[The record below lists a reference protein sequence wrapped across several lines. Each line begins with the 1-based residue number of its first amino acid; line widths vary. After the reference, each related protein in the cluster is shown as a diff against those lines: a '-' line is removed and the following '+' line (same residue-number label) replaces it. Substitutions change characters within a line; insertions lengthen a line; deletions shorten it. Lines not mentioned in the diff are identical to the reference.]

1 MTSLDAVPT
10 LVLIAAIAVVS
21 PLIAEWT
28 RRFGIPEVVIQILF
42 GMAIGPYA
50 LKLAHPGDVV
60 DALSDLGLGFLMFLA
75 GSELDLHRVRGMPLR
90 LGLIGWG
97 ISLALRRL
105 RSDSPGQSACHARSW
120 LSCPAR
126 L

>member
-75 GSELDLHRVRGMPLR
+75 GSELDLHRGARHAVAVGTDRMGDIAR
-90 LGLIGWG
+90 H
-97 ISLALRRL
+97 
-105 RSDSPGQSACHARSW
+105 RSRPGVHPGFGRSG
-120 LSCPAR
+120 S
-126 L
+126 